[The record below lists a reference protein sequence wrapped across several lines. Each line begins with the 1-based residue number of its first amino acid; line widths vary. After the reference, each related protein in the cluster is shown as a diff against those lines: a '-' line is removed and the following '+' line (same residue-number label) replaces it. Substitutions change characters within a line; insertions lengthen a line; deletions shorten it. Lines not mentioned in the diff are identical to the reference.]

1 MPEKKTDATS
11 TVPIRNRT
19 SSSTVQLRDRT
30 ASSSNSSSAED
41 GFSSEGLRHIFF
53 LGNFLLITG
62 SLRNVFGS
70 T

>member
-41 GFSSEGLRHIFF
+41 GFSSEGLRHFF
-53 LGNFLLITG
+53 ILGLFFIDDGAIT
-62 SLRNVFGS
+62 
-70 T
+70 